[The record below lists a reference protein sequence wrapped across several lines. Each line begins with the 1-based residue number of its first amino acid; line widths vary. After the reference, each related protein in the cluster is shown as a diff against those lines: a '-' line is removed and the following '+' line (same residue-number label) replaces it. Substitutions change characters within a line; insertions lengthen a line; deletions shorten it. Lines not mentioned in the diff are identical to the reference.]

1 MNKLEVPEHPEIAW
15 VLETGYPSYMQEREE
30 EE

>member
-1 MNKLEVPEHPEIAW
+1 MSKWEVPEHPEIRW
-15 VLETGYPSYMQEREE
+15 VLETGYPSYLQEREE